1 MIPCVTCPTGTYQL
15 EYGGTQCDT
24 CPDGTWTTIA
34 GADTIDKCMGKDII
48 EMNLTFVNLI
58 DV

>member
-1 MIPCVTCPTGTYQL
+1 MIPCVACPTGTYQL
-15 EYGGTQCDT
+15 EYGGTQCDI

-48 EMNLTFVNLI
+48 GMNLIFVNLI